1 VLHTAGHATDIIVQW
16 ADERTLAGANV
27 TAMSSTAYR
36 DETVFEGRRIRVL
49 RRRFEFGGRTHT
61 HEVVVHP
68 GVAVILPVLDD
79 GRIVLIH
86 NQRFAIDQELIELPA
101 GTLEPGEEPAVCA
114 ARELAEETG
123 YRAGRVT
130 PLMTLYSSPGITTE
144 HTHAFLATGL
154 VPGPTAHDSGEQIRV
169 LPMPLAEA
177 FDGIHTGRITDGKT
191 IATLL
196 YYDRFVRGK
205 GAAV

>member
-1 VLHTAGHATDIIVQW
+1 
-16 ADERTLAGANV
+16 
-27 TAMSSTAYR
+27 MSSTQCS

-49 RRRFEFGGRTHT
+49 RRRFELNGCTHT

-86 NQRFAIDQELIELPA
+86 NQRFAIGQELIELPA
-101 GTLEPGEEPAVCA
+101 GTLEQGEEPAACA

-123 YRAGRVT
+123 YRASHVT

-154 VPGPTAHDSGEQIRV
+154 VPGPMAHDSGEQIRV
-169 LPMPLAEA
+169 LPMTLAA
-177 FDGIHTGRITDGKT
+177 ALDGIRTGRITDGKT

-196 YYDRFVRGK
+196 YYDRFVC
-205 GAAV
+205 GAGAVA

>member
-1 VLHTAGHATDIIVQW
+1 
-16 ADERTLAGANV
+16 
-27 TAMSSTAYR
+27 MSSTAYR
-36 DETVFEGRRIRVL
+36 DETVFDGRRIRVI
-49 RRRFEFGGRTHT
+49 RRRFEFNGCTHT

-79 GRIVLIH
+79 GRIVLIY
-86 NQRFAIDQELIELPA
+86 NQRSAVGQELIEVPA
-101 GTLEPGEEPAVCA
+101 GTLEPGEEPAACA

-123 YRAGRVT
+123 YRAGHVT

-169 LPMPLAEA
+169 LPMTLTEA
-177 FDGIHTGRITDGKT
+177 LDGIRTGRITDGKT
-191 IATLL
+191 VATLL
-196 YYDRFVRGK
+196 YYDRFVRGAGV
-205 GAAV
+205 GA